1 MEKGVLSLVATPIG
15 NLEDITLRALRILKE
30 ADYVLCEDTRVTG
43 KLLAHYEIK
52 NTLRRYDAHTS
63 EGIHNQIINDVLE
76 GKRIALVSDAG
87 TPGVSDPGVLLV
99 ERAREAGVT
108 IEVIPGASAVTAAVS
123 LAGISGNQF
132 AFLGFVPQ
140 KKGRETFFRNL
151 SEYSLPVVCF
161 EPTHRILKTLSSLD
175 ELYPSAKI
183 YVGRELT
190 KMHEEMIVDTAGAI
204 LAQLE
209 AEPVRQ
215 KGEFVVIFDQR
226 K

>member
-1 MEKGVLSLVATPIG
+1 M
-15 NLEDITLRALRILKE
+15 
-30 ADYVLCEDTRVTG
+30 
-43 KLLAHYEIK
+43 
-52 NTLRRYDAHTS
+52 
-63 EGIHNQIINDVLE
+63 
-76 GKRIALVSDAG
+76 
-87 TPGVSDPGVLLV
+87 
-99 ERAREAGVT
+99 
-108 IEVIPGASAVTAAVS
+108 
-123 LAGISGNQF
+123 
-132 AFLGFVPQ
+132 
-140 KKGRETFFRNL
+140 
-151 SEYSLPVVCF
+151 VCF
-161 EPTHRILKTLSSLD
+161 ESTHRILKTLSSLD